1 MTNFTDNMKKYI
13 VLIAHKHFYEDRY
26 WAIRDSLDEARKVA
40 SSYDDEYTCEIHE
53 LGPLL

>member
-1 MTNFTDNMKKYI
+1 MKKYI
-13 VLIAHKHFYEDRY
+13 VLITHKHFYEDRY

>member
-1 MTNFTDNMKKYI
+1 MKKYI

-40 SSYDDEYTCEIHE
+40 SSYDDEYTCEIRE
-53 LGPLL
+53 IGTLL